1 MLKDSHLAL
10 MIQEQELLLWFVE
23 RVARTGNKSDESDS
37 SLRQHNL
44 NSIVTW
50 RDVIASKGKRLRALV
65 LLL

>member
-50 RDVIASKGKRLRALV
+50 
-65 LLL
+65 